1 MVHGDDRGLVIPPKV
16 ATTQVVMIPIGPPK
30 LREPVIAKTI
40 ELYAILKQAGIKVKV
55 DDRADVSPGWKFN
68 EYEMRG
74 VPLRIE
80 LGPRD
85 MENGQLVLVSR
96 VSGEKRMIKQEN
108 LVEEV
113 QQILGEIQREMFDK
127 AKQFR
132 DENLTSV
139 DSMDEMAQFLEK
151 KRGFILAG
159 WCGSAACEAQV
170 KEETGATSRNIPFSP
185 TVRKSH
191 CVVCGDAAL
200 HTVVFGRSY

>member
-1 MVHGDDRGLVIPPKV
+1 
-16 ATTQVVMIPIGPPK
+16 MIPIGPPK
-30 LREPVIAKTI
+30 LREPVIAKTN
-40 ELYAILKQAGIKVKV
+40 ELFTLLKQAGIRVRV
-55 DDRADVSPGWKFN
+55 DDRADVTPGWKFN

-74 VPLRIE
+74 IPLRIE

-85 MENGQLVLVSR
+85 MENGQMVLVSR
-96 VSGEKRMIKQEN
+96 VSGEKRIIKQEN
-108 LVEEV
+108 LVQEV
-113 QQILGEIQREMFDK
+113 QQILGEIQREMFEK

-132 DENLTSV
+132 DENFTSV
-139 DSMDEMAQFLEK
+139 DSLDEMTQFLEK

-185 TVRKSH
+185 AEKKSH
-191 CVVCGDAAL
+191 CLVCGDAAL